1 MTKYST
7 SVLAALSRVSTCPQL
22 TGKRAL
28 GTRVSANQIWLLIKL
43 FFFFPALDH
52 GKALVY
58 EHSKRLLINLIIVL
72 VCRGDHVSLAQS
84 LFNFITISEQGLG
97 KYGLLKSSW
106 TLDVANIVGVAVP
119 SAGAGTGAESSV
131 ESNDASAGTGTSE

>member
-1 MTKYST
+1 M
-7 SVLAALSRVSTCPQL
+7 R
-22 TGKRAL
+22 
-28 GTRVSANQIWLLIKL
+28 L
-43 FFFFPALDH
+43 FFSLALDH

-97 KYGLLKSSW
+97 KHGLLKSSW
-106 TLDVANIVGVAVP
+106 TLDVGNLVGVAGS
-119 SAGAGTGAESSV
+119 SAGAGTGAENERQGPCSV
-131 ESNDASAGTGTSE
+131 ESNAASAGTSTTG

>member
-1 MTKYST
+1 M
-7 SVLAALSRVSTCPQL
+7 
-22 TGKRAL
+22 
-28 GTRVSANQIWLLIKL
+28 
-43 FFFFPALDH
+43 
-52 GKALVY
+52 
-58 EHSKRLLINLIIVL
+58 
-72 VCRGDHVSLAQS
+72 SLAQS